1 MTAEE
6 LIELM
11 RSRPCSINIKRYR
24 EEMKGL
30 ATLRNEQQTFKNISH
45 ATIQKQRD
53 MLSVTIKPQVSTQI
67 AFKHRLLNSY
77 VGMYHERLCLKRSK
91 KESALTVDFDQL
103 KKLTHATEHAGFD
116 PYSNYVKNREE
127 EFEKKKHERELAV
140 NNRFKRDQYDQEL

>member
-1 MTAEE
+1 
-6 LIELM
+6 
-11 RSRPCSINIKRYR
+11 
-24 EEMKGL
+24 MKGL
-30 ATLRNEQQTFKNISH
+30 ETLKNEQQTFKNISH

-53 MLSVTIKPQVSTQI
+53 QLSVTIKPQVSTQI

-140 NNRFKRDQYDQEL
+140 NN